1 MDLDTC
7 CHKEE
12 AGSTHLS
19 LDHTLYQQEEGTGNL
34 GSLLDIL
41 RYDYLLVALILPL
54 VSYSFLVY
62 LGAFSAFYK
71 NLGAYLWVLLV
82 VDIFDLCH
90 ENP

>member
-19 LDHTLYQQEEGTGNL
+19 LDRTLYQQEEGTGNL